1 MSSPVRYGQ
10 GAAESRSGKLPVTR
24 NLLYAGMAATV
35 VFFPLLAS
43 PWVRTWAEAFL
54 LPLPVAFLVW
64 LGYHWRLER
73 RGMKRSR
80 SALAAVPPALLV
92 FLALGAVGTVQG
104 LWPVAAVTLIGANV
118 LVGLLLPYFLVKN
131 FEREGAHSDRLLAS
145 ALVYLAMPAVVGF
158 ILSLDT
164 GPPYY
169 LVPWLFL
176 LGIPPLVALGVLVV
190 AIFRWGAVWRGWR
203 ALVSIGTYAALMASF
218 LALGALPAMVW
229 FFAFGWPL
237 GLYGPV
243 YAQ

>member
-10 GAAESRSGKLPVTR
+10 GAVESRSRKLPVTR
-24 NLLYAGMAATV
+24 NLLYAGIAATV

-54 LPLPVAFLVW
+54 LPLAPAFLVW

-80 SALAAVPPALLV
+80 SALAAVPLALLV

-104 LWPVAAVTLIGANV
+104 LWPVAAVTLIGANI
-118 LVGLLLPYFLVKN
+118 LVGLLVPYFLVKN
-131 FEREGAHSDRLLAS
+131 FTQEVGRSDRLLAS

-158 ILSLDT
+158 ILSLGI
-164 GPPYY
+164 GPAYV
-169 LVPWLFL
+169 VPWLFL
-176 LGIPPLVALGVLVV
+176 LGIPPLLALGVLVV
-190 AIFRWGAVWRGWR
+190 TILRWGAVWSGWR
-203 ALVSIGTYAALMASF
+203 ALVSVGTYASLMALL

>member
-10 GAAESRSGKLPVTR
+10 GAAESRSRRLPVTR

-80 SALAAVPPALLV
+80 SALAAVPLALLV
-92 FLALGAVGTVQG
+92 FLALGAVGAVQG
-104 LWPVAAVTLIGANV
+104 LWPVAALTLIGANV

-131 FEREGAHSDRLLAS
+131 FTREGAHSDRLLAS

-158 ILSLDT
+158 ILSLDI
-164 GPPYY
+164 GPYY

-176 LGIPPLVALGVLVV
+176 LGIPPLLALAVLVV
-190 AIFRWGAVWRGWR
+190 TILRWGAVWSGWR
-203 ALVSIGTYAALMASF
+203 ALVSVGTYASLMALL

-229 FFAFGWPL
+229 FFAPFWPL